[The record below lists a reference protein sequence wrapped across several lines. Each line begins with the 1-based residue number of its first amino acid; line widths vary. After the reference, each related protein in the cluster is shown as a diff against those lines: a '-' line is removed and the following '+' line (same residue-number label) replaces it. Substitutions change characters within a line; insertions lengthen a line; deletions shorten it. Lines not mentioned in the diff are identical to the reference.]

1 MHLLVLLLFLTS
13 SISLHVSTL
22 DTSWASST
30 EWRVQGK
37 VNMLLRVDLDE
48 ERWYIYNLLSDANV
62 SLADENTGMMDALC
76 QSKLEDEGL
85 ETTLQHILWC
95 QSQHIIQ
102 FVLVLGQESVLEHS
116 SQQGL
121 SLEKT
126 TWVLLIKSEQLTST
140 RAHPRQNHLHSP

>member
-1 MHLLVLLLFLTS
+1 MHLLVLFLFLTS
-13 SISLHVSTL
+13 SVSLHVSTL

-37 VNMLLRVDLDE
+37 VNVLLRVDLDE

-76 QSKLEDEGL
+76 QSKLEDESL
-85 ETTLQHILWC
+85 KTTLQHILWG

-102 FVLVLGQESVLEHS
+102 FVLVLCQESVLEHS
-116 SQQGL
+116 SQEGL

-126 TWVLLIKSEQLTST
+126 TWILLIKSEQLTST
-140 RAHPRQNHLHSP
+140 RAHL